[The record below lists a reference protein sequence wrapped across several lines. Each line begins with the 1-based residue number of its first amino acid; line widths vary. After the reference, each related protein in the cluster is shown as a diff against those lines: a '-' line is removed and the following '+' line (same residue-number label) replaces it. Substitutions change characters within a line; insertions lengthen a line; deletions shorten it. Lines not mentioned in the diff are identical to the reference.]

1 MGKNIV
7 LIGLPGS
14 GKTTVSALLAAAMG
28 RRAVDTDEMVLQKE
42 GRSIPEIFAAQGEAY
57 FRAVET
63 ACAKEA
69 GQLENAVIATGGG
82 MVLKAENMA
91 ALKQNGKVYF
101 LDRPAQEIAGSVDT
115 SGRPLLKDDREK
127 IFRLQKERDGLYRR
141 YADAVFS
148 GGTPQEL
155 AETIQLMFEMTEGTD
170 E

>member
-28 RRAVDTDEMVLQKE
+28 RRAVDTDEMVVRKE

-101 LDRPAQEIAGSVDT
+101 LDRPAQEIAGSGDT

-127 IFRLQKERDGLYRR
+127 IFRWQK
-141 YADAVFS
+141 
-148 GGTPQEL
+148 
-155 AETIQLMFEMTEGTD
+155 
-170 E
+170 

>member
-28 RRAVDTDEMVLQKE
+28 RRAVDTDEMVVRKE

-127 IFRLQKERDGLYRR
+127 IFRLQKNICIVKGFGY
-141 YADAVFS
+141 VFS
-148 GGTPQEL
+148 LSKSGCFQQKTAFYKKSKKNEK
-155 AETIQLMFEMTEGTD
+155 EC
-170 E
+170 